1 MTILSITSDN
11 DYALAFQRVN
21 ELMDAE
27 PNSKEF
33 DELNIL
39 VTLIE
44 KYEEQYYK
52 I

>member
-1 MTILSITSDN
+1 
-11 DYALAFQRVN
+11 
-21 ELMDAE
+21 MDAE